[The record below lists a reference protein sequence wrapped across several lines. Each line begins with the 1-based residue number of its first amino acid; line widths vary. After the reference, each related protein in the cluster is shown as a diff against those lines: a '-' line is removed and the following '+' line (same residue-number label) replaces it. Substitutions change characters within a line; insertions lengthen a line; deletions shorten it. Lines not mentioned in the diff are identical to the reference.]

1 MSQKLLSKATQYLES
16 LEDLDEGLSK
26 VRDYLVL
33 VNQIEYLEH
42 MKKELEHDYILSLGV
57 GLYLDMEKL
66 DKMISEKKQEQT
78 KGENNE

>member
-42 MKKELEHDYILSLGV
+42 MKKELEHDYILSLDV